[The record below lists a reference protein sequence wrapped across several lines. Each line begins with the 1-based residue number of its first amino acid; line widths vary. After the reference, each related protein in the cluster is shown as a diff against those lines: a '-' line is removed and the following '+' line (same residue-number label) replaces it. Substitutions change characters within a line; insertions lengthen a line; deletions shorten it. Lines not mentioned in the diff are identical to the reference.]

1 MILSGTKFVDRS
13 FIKLK
18 RNRDTLKESVE
29 NKVWPI
35 RNTQT
40 GEGVQK
46 VDPGMQMFWDMI
58 ENQDKNTPIS
68 EGLLLLMSNLSTST
82 STTNLDIEMKLRF
95 SCQ

>member
-1 MILSGTKFVDRS
+1 MEWILSGTKFVDRS
-13 FIKLK
+13 FIKLR

-29 NKVWPI
+29 NKVLPI
-35 RNTQT
+35 RKTQT

-82 STTNLDIEMKLRF
+82 STTNLF
-95 SCQ
+95 QV